1 MTLEELYKELRSSL
15 SEADARYV
23 LQKRTGITHAGLIGD
38 SKQAIE
44 PTILEQ
50 IQADLKQYNEGI
62 PLSRLYGERE
72 FWGMHFALSPNTLD
86 PRPDTE
92 TLVEAVVKR
101 FKENPPKSILD
112 LGTGSGCILIALL
125 CEFPEAKGVG
135 IDLSEEALQTA
146 KENAQKNYVGDRATF
161 LQGNWTESI
170 YESFDLVVSNP
181 PYIAKSVIQN
191 LDESVKNHDPILD
204 LEGGEDG
211 LQAYKEIFSD
221 LFRVLNSG
229 GRAFFEIG
237 FDQEESTR
245 RLSEE
250 SRFSVIS
257 TYADL
262 AGHVRVLELMSL
274 NSNGDK

>member
-1 MTLEELYKELRSSL
+1 MTLEELYKEIRSTL

-23 LQKRTGITHAGLIGD
+23 LQKRANITHADLIASPEQVVEEAIVDQITSDIEKHRAGL
-38 SKQAIE
+38 
-44 PTILEQ
+44 
-50 IQADLKQYNEGI
+50 

-72 FWGMHFALSPNTLD
+72 FWGMSFQLVEATLD

-92 TLVEAVVKR
+92 TLIEAVVKR
-101 FKENPPKSILD
+101 YRAAPPKRILD
-112 LGTGSGCILIALL
+112 LGTGTGCILVSLL
-125 CEFPEAKGVG
+125 SEFPEATGLGV
-135 IDLSEEALQTA
+135 DLSEQAVETA
-146 KENAQKNYVGDRATF
+146 KLNAEKNHVGDRAVF
-161 LQGNWTESI
+161 SQGNWTESI
-170 YESFDLVVSNP
+170 HESFDLIVSNP
-181 PYIAKSVIQN
+181 PYIRANVIQN
-191 LDESVKNHDPILD
+191 LDESVKKHDPILA

-221 LFRVLNSG
+221 LFRVLKPS

-262 AGHVRVLELMSL
+262 SGHIRVIEIAPKNDS
-274 NSNGDK
+274 GDK